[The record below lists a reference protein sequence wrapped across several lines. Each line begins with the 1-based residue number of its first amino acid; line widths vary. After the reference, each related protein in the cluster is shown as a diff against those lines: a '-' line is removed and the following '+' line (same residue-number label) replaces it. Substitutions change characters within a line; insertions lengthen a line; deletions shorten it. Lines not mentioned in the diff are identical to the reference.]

1 MTLTDSDVNII
12 SELLARAME
21 PIKTRLH
28 AIEARLD
35 AIEAT
40 VDTFSTRFDA
50 IEGNIEILAINLKII
65 AAKGQNATCTRDEIL
80 VKVPLTDGSFPI
92 SDYPQTISNLV
103 VSGNESLPSGQQNN
117 WNAKKSLELIREYD
131 PGYATDNDDTPDLSR
146 KRRLTIAKLLGVT
159 TMQLNFAQH
168 I

>member
-1 MTLTDSDVNII
+1 MTLTDSDVTIM
-12 SELLARAME
+12 SELLARAIE
-21 PIKTRLH
+21 PIKT
-28 AIEARLD
+28 RLD

-40 VDTFSTRFDA
+40 VGTFSTRFDA
-50 IEGNIEILAINLKII
+50 MEGNIEILAINLKII
-65 AAKGQNATCTRDEIL
+65 AAKGQNATCARDEIL

-92 SDYPQTISNLV
+92 SDYPQTIANLA
-103 VSGNESLPSGQQNN
+103 VSESLPSGQQNN

-146 KRRLTIAKLLGVT
+146 KRRLTLAKLLGVT